1 MASEVSTQVIIVIRF
16 SYVAL
21 AGFRLSKNGEDDV
34 RKQLYAPERLERRF
48 RLFEALTLPS
58 LLAQTDQEFTTAVL
72 IGHDFPHD
80 WRMRLEAK
88 MRPLAGGRIISLR
101 PLNNFK
107 STKKALDLCTHPRA
121 SHVVSM
127 RLDDDDAISSDCI
140 AETKRIA
147 TPLLDISGPENP
159 AIIAFNNGLFLELG
173 AGGNSL
179 YGVNEKTPLG
189 IGMSM
194 VAPRGARPTVFS
206 MDHRMVHTRWN
217 CFTNGMTPRFI
228 RTVHRDNDS
237 TGFMSGTRVDLSDE
251 DLDAILAQGFPF
263 SRQMLMTIG
272 G

>member
-1 MASEVSTQVIIVIRF
+1 MPPAFSTQVIIVIRF

-21 AGFRLSKNGEDDV
+21 AGFRLSKNGEEDV
-34 RKQLYAPERLERRF
+34 RKQLYAPDRLERRF

-58 LLAQTDQEFTTAVL
+58 LLAQTDQDFTTAVV
-72 IGHDFPHD
+72 IGDDFPRD
-80 WRMRLEAK
+80 WRLRLEAK
-88 MRPLAGGRIISLR
+88 LRPLSGGRIIALR

-107 STKKALDLCTHPRA
+107 STKTALESCTHPSA

-140 AETKRIA
+140 AETKRVA
-147 TPLLDISGPENP
+147 APLMQISGPENP

-173 AGGNSL
+173 AGGNTL
-179 YGVNEKTPLG
+179 YGVHEKTPLG

-217 CFTNGMTPRFI
+217 CFTDGVTPRFI

-237 TGFMSGTRVDLSDE
+237 TGFMSGTRVDLSEE
-251 DLDAILAQGFPF
+251 DLDAILAQNFPF
-263 SRQMLMTIG
+263 SRQMLMTLG

>member
-1 MASEVSTQVIIVIRF
+1 MAPDLTAQVIIVIRF

-21 AGFRLSKNGEDDV
+21 AGFRLSKNGEHDV
-34 RKQLYAPERLERRF
+34 RTKLYAPERLERRF

-58 LLAQTDQEFTTAVL
+58 LLAQTDQDFTTAVL
-72 IGHDFPHD
+72 IGDDFPPV
-80 WRMRLEAK
+80 WRARLEAQI
-88 MRPLAGGRIISLR
+88 RPLAGARIIPLP
-101 PLNNFK
+101 PLNNYK
-107 STKKALDLCTHPRA
+107 STKKALDICTRSA
-121 SHVVSM
+121 TSHVVSM

-140 AETKRIA
+140 AETKRIVP
-147 TPLLDISGPENP
+147 PLLQMSGPENP

-173 AGGNSL
+173 AGGNTL

-251 DLDAILAQGFPF
+251 DLDAVLSQGFPF
-263 SRQMLMTIG
+263 SRQMLMTLDG
-272 G
+272 

>member
-1 MASEVSTQVIIVIRF
+1 MPPDVTPQIIVVIRF

-21 AGFRLSKNGEDDV
+21 AGFRLSKRGEHDA
-34 RKQLYAPERLERRF
+34 RSLLYAPERLERRF

-58 LLAQTDQEFTTAVL
+58 LLAQTDQDFTTAVL
-72 IGHDFPHD
+72 IGTDFPRP
-80 WRMRLEAK
+80 WRKRLEALLQ
-88 MRPLAGGRIISLR
+88 PLGDGRIIALP
-101 PLNNFK
+101 PLNNYK
-107 STKKALDLCTHPRA
+107 STKKTLDLCTTRSA
-121 SHVVSM
+121 THVVSM
-127 RLDDDDAISSDCI
+127 RLDDDDAISRDCI
-140 AETKRIA
+140 EETRRIIP
-147 TPLLDISGPENP
+147 PLLQVSGVETP

-173 AGGNSL
+173 SGGNTL
-179 YGVNEKTPLG
+179 YGVQEKTPLG

-217 CFTNGMTPRFI
+217 CFTEGVTPRFI

-237 TGFMSGTRVDLSDE
+237 TGFMSGTRVDLPDD

-263 SRQMLMTIG
+263 SRHMLMTIG